1 MGSKKGY
8 SWHFETILSEMPKKL
23 GTSEY
28 FYRLVGGKR
37 GGFCG
42 ITRFLG

>member
-1 MGSKKGY
+1 MGNKKGY

-28 FYRLVGGKR
+28 FYRLVWGR
-37 GGFCG
+37 GGDFAG
-42 ITRFLG
+42 SRGF

>member
-1 MGSKKGY
+1 MGNKKGY

-28 FYRLVGGKR
+28 FYRLVGGR
-37 GGFCG
+37 GVEFAGSRGF
-42 ITRFLG
+42 